1 MEPDLGAALDAAK
14 ENSFLARLSLL
25 DPRTLDPV
33 QAEKI
38 SDLLDAGAKD
48 GGKPSEAGGPGTGPG
63 TGPGSGD
70 AGHGSPS
77 GPGSGVGEHEEGAK
91 AIHDLLRQYVN
102 PNANML
108 ANGVR
113 PLSTGSRLSLHSS
126 RVTALQ
132 FPMWVRG
139 DDDSV
144 VSSRGKLSLGDAATK
159 RNPFYDSGVVKYYLK
174 AGGASPPTPFSGR
187 KVLAA
192 AVWYV

>member
-1 MEPDLGAALDAAK
+1 VSASPNTG
-14 ENSFLARLSLL
+14 
-25 DPRTLDPV
+25 
-33 QAEKI
+33 
-38 SDLLDAGAKD
+38 D
-48 GGKPSEAGGPGTGPG
+48 GVAI
-63 TGPGSGD
+63 
-70 AGHGSPS
+70 
-77 GPGSGVGEHEEGAK
+77 K
-91 AIHDLLRQYVN
+91 AIHDLLREFVN

-144 VSSRGKLSLGDAATK
+144 VSSRGKLPLGDAATK